1 KSYYKEIFVMLK
13 SEVEFTDFNE
23 FTQEPIPDSTPGRTQ
38 RIISKDLDTGDFVR
52 VSEFAPGTD
61 SSQEGI
67 QSHDFWEEVY
77 IIEGSIIDLT
87 LGKEFSAGMVASRT
101 PGMKHG
107 NWKSHNGSKMF

>member
-1 KSYYKEIFVMLK
+1 MLR

-38 RIISKDLDTGDFVR
+38 RIISKDPDTGNFVR

-77 IIEGSIIDLT
+77 IIEGSVIDLT
-87 LGKEFSAGMVASRT
+87 LGKEFSAGMVASRP

-107 NWKSHNGSKMF
+107 PWKSPNGCKMFEVIYYK